1 MGKLA
6 KLVTACIAAVMASQA
21 QAMTITAYYSDFD
34 AASVVAPG
42 VTASLT
48 GGLVQPVQGLA
59 GLGNGGNVFGGNFLS
74 SFDPV
79 FGPTDTATLVLS
91 NLPAHSSINITGLLA
106 AMDTWDS
113 DAGGVCCNPD
123 LFQILVD
130 GPVVFQDTYNNV
142 QGDNNNINLLTDIGA
157 GYQERGFNT
166 FDVYLD
172 QAFDLENELANI
184 LHSSSTLTITFIGTG
199 AGWEF
204 GDNESWG
211 IDNLRVELNGVANV
225 PEPMTVS
232 LLGAGLLGL
241 GALRRRGK

>member
-1 MGKLA
+1 MRKS
-6 KLVTACIAAVMASQA
+6 VMIAAACLCAMTTAEA
-21 QAMTITAYYSDFD
+21 QAATITAYYSDFD
-34 AASVVAPG
+34 AADILAPG
-42 VTASLT
+42 VAASLT
-48 GGLVQPVQGLA
+48 GGLVQSVQGLA

-74 SFDPV
+74 SFDPL
-79 FGPTDTATLVLS
+79 FGPTNTATLTLT
-91 NLPAHSSINITGLLA
+91 NLPVHSSINITGLLA

-113 DAGGVCCNPD
+113 DAGGICCNPD

-130 GPVVFQDTYNNV
+130 GPVAFQDTYNNI

-166 FDVYLD
+166 FGTFPD

-199 AGWEF
+199 DGWEF

-211 IDNLRVELNGVANV
+211 IDNLLVALNGAADV
-225 PEPMTVS
+225 PEPMTLS
-232 LLGAGLLGL
+232 LLGAGPMGL
-241 GALRRRGK
+241 GWARRRRL

>member
-1 MGKLA
+1 MRKSVMIA
-6 KLVTACIAAVMASQA
+6 AACICAMIAAQA
-21 QAMTITAYYSDFD
+21 HAMTITAYYSDFD
-34 AASVVAPG
+34 AAAIVAPG

-59 GLGNGGNVFGGNFLS
+59 GLGNGGNVFGGSFLS
-74 SFDPV
+74 SFDPL
-79 FGPTDTATLVLS
+79 FGPTNAATLTLT
-91 NLPAHSSINITGLLA
+91 NLPVHSSINITGLLA

-113 DAGGVCCNPD
+113 DAGGICCNPD

-130 GPVVFQDTYNNV
+130 GPVAFQDTYNNI

-166 FDVYLD
+166 FGTFPD

-199 AGWEF
+199 DGWEF

-211 IDNLRVELNGVANV
+211 IDNLLVALNGVADV
-225 PEPMTVS
+225 PEPVT
-232 LLGAGLLGL
+232 LTLFGAGLLGV
-241 GALRRRGK
+241 GAMRRRGK